1 MPGVSGLELA
11 RLVRGEPTI
20 AGVRIVLLT
29 ATGLVP
35 SRSQLDEWRVEHA
48 LGKPARQ
55 SQLFDCLANVYAED
69 PTEVIAPPRRL
80 AKKQS
85 VRVLVAE
92 DNLVNQ
98 QVAQGMLEWLG
109 CAAEVVSNG
118 REALLA
124 IQSGAYDMVLMD
136 VHMPE
141 MDGLEATRE
150 IRAWERANDR
160 ATPLPIVALT
170 ANALSGDRELCI
182 AAGMSDYVSKPISRD
197 ALGDAIT
204 RQLGARDRRA
214 AQADEDSIGS
224 HSDEHITTEP
234 MPLMP
239 LFEEPFEAQPAVFDP
254 LVLAALPMVADGS
267 RQDYGSE
274 LLDLYVQE
282 ARRALDLIDRAA
294 GNGDSKTLLR
304 LVHTLKSSS
313 ASVGA
318 MALAMVS
325 EHHETLLRAGK
336 SPTPDWWAATRQEF
350 TRFESALNRHREAEA
365 ATRQRTP

>member
-1 MPGVSGLELA
+1 
-11 RLVRGEPTI
+11 
-20 AGVRIVLLT
+20 LLT
-29 ATGLVP
+29 ATGIVP
-35 SRSQLDEWRVEHA
+35 PRAQLDEWRVEHA
-48 LGKPARQ
+48 LSKPARQ
-55 SQLFDCLANVYAED
+55 SQLFDCLANVYAKD
-69 PTEVIAPPRRL
+69 RGEVMVPPRRR

-85 VRVLVAE
+85 VRILVAE

-109 CAAEVVSNG
+109 CAADVVSNG

-124 IQSGAYDMVLMD
+124 VQSGGYDMVLMD

-150 IRAWERANDR
+150 IRDWERATGR

-182 AAGMSDYVSKPISRD
+182 ASGMNDYVSKPISRRD
-197 ALGDAIT
+197 LDDAIT
-204 RQLGARDRRA
+204 RQLGARDEPTPVADAIANDA
-214 AQADEDSIGS
+214 ADDGHPI
-224 HSDEHITTEP
+224 TEP

-239 LFEEPFEAQPAVFDP
+239 FGEEAQPLAFDP

-267 RQDYGSE
+267 RRDYGRE

-282 ARRALDLIDRAA
+282 ARRALDGIDSAA
-294 GNGDSKTLLR
+294 ATGDSKTLLR
-304 LVHTLKSSS
+304 VVHTLKSSS

-318 MALAMVS
+318 LGLAILS
-325 EHHETLLRAGK
+325 EQHETLLRAGK
-336 SPTPDWWAATRQEF
+336 SPTPDWLAAMRHEF
-350 TRFESALNRHREAEA
+350 NRFESALHRHREAEA